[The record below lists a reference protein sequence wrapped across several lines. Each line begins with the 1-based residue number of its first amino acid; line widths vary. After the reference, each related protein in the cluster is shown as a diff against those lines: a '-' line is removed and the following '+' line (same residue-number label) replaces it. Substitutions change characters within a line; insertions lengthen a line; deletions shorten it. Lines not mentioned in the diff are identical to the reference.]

1 MMAAL
6 YRPTLS
12 TGTARAGAGR
22 QLIGAPG
29 PGRGIKGGMATPY
42 PLRLITEDELSG
54 LHSVHQHAFHSG
66 PPSDALLA
74 RMQARIELD
83 RTLGAFDGPVMVG
96 VASVYSFQMRIPGAL
111 AAVAGVTM
119 VAVLPTYRRR
129 GILSALM
136 RQQLADI
143 HARGEATAALFAS
156 EAGIYRRYGYGRASW
171 HTSYE
176 VHGGEGALAPDAPT
190 DSALRLRLAEPGAAR
205 AELAKVY
212 QAVLDERPGLYA
224 RNDSWWDRLLADEP
238 EDRAGA
244 SPLRCVIA
252 EDPAGPRGYALFSAT
267 PNWDGSTFL
276 ADSTISIREVM
287 TTDPAAAAAIW
298 ADLLSR
304 DLTTEFRTQLRP
316 VDDPV
321 LYLLADPRRLRPTIA
336 DGLWVRLV
344 DVPAA
349 LSQRRY
355 ACPVDAVIEVSDDLC
370 GWNQGRWR
378 LTAGGPGRPAPAGQT
393 GGQPPGF
400 AATCEPVTAA
410 ADITLPVSALGAAYL
425 GGTRLGALAAAGQV
439 TELRPG
445 ALAALS
451 AAMSWD
457 PAPWC
462 PLIF

>member
-1 MMAAL
+1 M
-6 YRPTLS
+6 
-12 TGTARAGAGR
+12 
-22 QLIGAPG
+22 
-29 PGRGIKGGMATPY
+29 GIPY
-42 PLRLITEDELSG
+42 PLRLITEDELPG
-54 LHSVHQHAFHSG
+54 LHTVHEHAFQDG
-66 PPSDALLA
+66 PLSDAS
-74 RMQARIELD
+74 RTRIHARIELD
-83 RTLGAFDGPVMVG
+83 RTLAAFDGPVMVG
-96 VASVYSFQMRIPGAL
+96 VTSAYSFQMRIPGAL

-119 VAVLPTYRRR
+119 VGVLPTHRRR

-156 EAGIYRRYGYGRASW
+156 EAGIYGRYGYGRASW

-176 VHGGEGALAPDAPT
+176 VHGGEGALAPGAPA
-190 DSALRLRLAEPGAAR
+190 DGALRLRIAEPTAAR

-224 RNDSWWDRLLADEP
+224 RNDAWWDRLLADEP

-252 EDPAGPRGYALFSAT
+252 EDPAGPRGYALFSGMS
-267 PNWDGSTFL
+267 NWDGATFL
-276 ADSTISIREVM
+276 PNSSVSIREVM
-287 TTDPAAAAAIW
+287 TADPAAAAAIW

-304 DLTTEFRTQLRP
+304 DLTTEFRIQLRP

-349 LSQRRY
+349 LGQRRY
-355 ACPVDAVIEVSDDLC
+355 ACPVDAVIEVTDDLC

-378 LTAGGPGRPAPAGQT
+378 LTAGGPGGPARAGHA

-400 AATCEPVTAA
+400 AASCEPATAP
-410 ADITLPVSALGAAYL
+410 ADVALPVSALGAAYL
-425 GGTRLGALAAAGQV
+425 GGTRLGALAAAGQA

-462 PLIF
+462 PQIF

>member
-1 MMAAL
+1 
-6 YRPTLS
+6 
-12 TGTARAGAGR
+12 
-22 QLIGAPG
+22 
-29 PGRGIKGGMATPY
+29 MATPY
-42 PLRLITEDELSG
+42 PLRLITEDELPG

-66 PPSDALLA
+66 PPSAAA
-74 RMQARIELD
+74 RTRMHARIELD
-83 RTLGAFDGPVMVG
+83 RTLGAFDGPAMVG
-96 VASVYSFQMRIPGAL
+96 VASAFSFQMSVPGAL

-119 VAVLPTYRRR
+119 VSVLPTYRRR

-136 RQQLADI
+136 RQQLADV
-143 HARGEATAALFAS
+143 HARGEAVAALFAS
-156 EAGIYRRYGYGRASW
+156 EAGIYGRYGYGRASW
-171 HTSYE
+171 HLSYE
-176 VHGGEGALAPDAPT
+176 VRGGEGALAPDAPADRT
-190 DSALRLRLAEPGAAR
+190 LRLRIAEPESAR

-224 RNDSWWDRLLADEP
+224 RNDAWWDRLLADEP
-238 EDRAGA
+238 EDRGGA

-252 EDPAGPRGYALFSAT
+252 EDPAGPRGYALFS
-267 PNWDGSTFL
+267 GSSRWEGPTFL
-276 ADSTISIREVM
+276 PDSAVSAREIM
-287 TTDPAAAAAIW
+287 TADPAAAAAIW

-304 DLTTEFRTQLRP
+304 DLVTEFRSQLRP

-336 DGLWVRLV
+336 DGLWVRVV

-349 LSQRRY
+349 LCQRRY
-355 ACPVDAVIEVSDDLC
+355 ACPVDVVIEVTDGQC

-378 LTAGGPGRPAPAGQT
+378 LTAGASGPVARA

-400 AATCEPVTAA
+400 AATCEPTSAS
-410 ADITLPVSALGAAYL
+410 ADIALPVTSLGAAYL
-425 GGTRLGALAAAGQV
+425 GGTRLGPLAAAGQV

-445 ALAALS
+445 AVAALS

-462 PLIF
+462 AQIF

>member
-1 MMAAL
+1 M
-6 YRPTLS
+6 
-12 TGTARAGAGR
+12 
-22 QLIGAPG
+22 
-29 PGRGIKGGMATPY
+29 GIPY
-42 PLRLITEDELSG
+42 PLRLITEDELPG
-54 LHSVHQHAFHSG
+54 LHDVHQHAFHSG
-66 PPSDALLA
+66 PPSDAARA
-74 RMQARIELD
+74 RMHARIELD
-83 RTLGAFDGPVMVG
+83 RTLGVFDGALMVG
-96 VASVYSFQMRIPGAL
+96 VTSAYSFQMRVPGAL

-119 VAVLPTYRRR
+119 VSVLPSYRRR

-156 EAGIYRRYGYGRASW
+156 EAGIYGRYGYGRASW

-176 VHGGEGALAPDAPT
+176 VHGGEGALAPDAPADRT
-190 DSALRLRLAEPGAAR
+190 LRLRIAEPGAAQ

-224 RNDSWWDRLLADEP
+224 RNDAWWDRLLADDP

-252 EDPAGPRGYALFSAT
+252 EDSAGPRGYALFSGL
-267 PNWDGSTFL
+267 PNWDGATFL
-276 ADSTISIREVM
+276 PDSSVSIREVM
-287 TTDPAAAAAIW
+287 TADPAAAAAIW
-298 ADLLSR
+298 ADVLSR
-304 DLTTEFRTQLRP
+304 DLVAEFRTQLRP

-349 LSQRRY
+349 LGQRRY
-355 ACPVDAVIEVSDDLC
+355 ACPVDTVIEVTDGLC

-378 LTAGGPGRPAPAGQT
+378 LTAGGPGGRAPAGHA

-400 AATCEPVTAA
+400 AARCEPSTAA
-410 ADITLPVSALGAAYL
+410 ADIALPVSALGAAYL
-425 GGTRLGALAAAGQV
+425 GGTRLGALAAAGQAA
-439 TELRPG
+439 ELRPG
-445 ALAALS
+445 TLAALS

-462 PLIF
+462 PQIF